1 MELQTVS
8 INDREEIFLDGIAIP
23 NIAAYKLENQSEKE
37 PARLT
42 ITIYVNVGQIGSVLQ
57 R

>member
-8 INDREEIFLDGIAIP
+8 INDREEIFLDGKEIP
-23 NIAAYKLENQSEKE
+23 NIAAYKLENRAGDE
-37 PARLT
+37 PAQLT
-42 ITIYVNVGQIGSVLQ
+42 ITIYVNVGRVGSVLQ